1 MSLQVFKLKT
11 TKYMPLELGCV
22 AETRLEYLKRVIIWK
37 KRKKKRSVFLVSAF
51 KSQFS
56 LRQMKEECNES
67 LPDHLI
73 IVCKMTYEKDNCY
86 SINWQNIVM
95 NLQWENTVGE

>member
-51 KSQFS
+51 KSQF
-56 LRQMKEECNES
+56 
-67 LPDHLI
+67 
-73 IVCKMTYEKDNCY
+73 
-86 SINWQNIVM
+86 
-95 NLQWENTVGE
+95 